1 MLHRSTRLRLAA
13 AVLAA
18 LTTASCTTE
27 GPGRD
32 SPSNSAKPST
42 PESTSA
48 APSASPSQSPSD
60 WTAPKTLVIGAK
72 IDQPGFNWFDN
83 SAHAYAGFEK
93 ELADFLG
100 EKIGFEPTFIDVTSE
115 EREKKLIEGPAQ
127 LVIATYSI
135 TDKRKE
141 VIDFAG
147 PYLKTRQG
155 LLVRADDT
163 EIKEAKDTAH
173 KQICTVRGSTSKAGK
188 DNPLDKDAVIND
200 DYKDYDACVKQLRNG
215 NVAGVWTDRAILFG
229 FAQRYPDTRVVDKI
243 NVGKYQLYGIGLP
256 KHNKPMCEALKEAL
270 KAFVKDEWLS
280 NFTER
285 FRNLVQ
291 AEPDAETLY
300 RTDEDDIDTHS
311 QCTP

>member
-18 LTTASCTTE
+18 LTTASCTG

-32 SPSNSAKPST
+32 SNSAKSST
-42 PESTSA
+42 SESTSESTSA
-48 APSASPSQSPSD
+48 APSASPSASD
-60 WTAPKTLVIGAK
+60 WAAPKSLVIGAK
-72 IDQPGFNWFDN
+72 IDQPGFNWFDK

-115 EREKKLIEGPAQ
+115 DREKKLTEGPAQ

-135 TDKRKE
+135 TDERKE

-173 KQICTVRGSTSKAGK
+173 KQICTVRGSTSKPGK
-188 DNPLDKDAVIND
+188 DNPLDKDAVING
-200 DYKDYDACVKQLRNG
+200 DYKDYDACVEQLRNG
-215 NVAGVWTDRAILFG
+215 NVDGVWTDRAILFG
-229 FAQRYPDTRVVDKI
+229 FARRYPDTRVVDKI

-280 NFTER
+280 HFTER
-285 FRNLVQ
+285 FPNLVQ

-300 RTDEDDIDTHS
+300 RTDEGDIDTYS